1 MDVCLAGIV
10 EVQKHVDDDNWE
22 ARDEAVD
29 QDEAVDWD
37 RETTLLE
44 NSRLN
49 MLPARRM
56 SCKL

>member
-1 MDVCLAGIV
+1 MAGIV